1 MIVVWLVV
9 IALLLYALGLREF
22 FQDPESPVT
31 RPEKNSLWLSKID
44 AEAPIGGND
53 DDYIKVL
60 QIFHD
65 KVFVP
70 SAVRV
75 KDTEVEAF
83 LKTPDAQVPGVDPN
97 ALRKIIANSFR
108 LERTLTAAAREEAQ
122 VKFKPTKA
130 LQPEMGRDQV
140 FPQTENIYV
149 PADPRKG
156 ELPEGVYDPTE
167 QQDTPRRQGDY
178 DNKSTSWS
186 KASFYSTCKPSGFGI
201 TSPAECAKNVL

>member
-1 MIVVWLVV
+1 MLVWLLV

-31 RPEKNSLWLSKID
+31 RPAKNSLWLSKID

-70 SAVRV
+70 SPIRL
-75 KDTEVEAF
+75 KDTDVEAF
-83 LKTPDAQVPGVDPN
+83 LKTPDAQVAGVDPN

-108 LERTLTAAAREEAQ
+108 IEQTAPSAAREQAQ
-122 VKFKPTKA
+122 VKFQPTKA
-130 LQPEMGRDQV
+130 LQPNMGRDEV
-140 FPQTENIYV
+140 FVRKEDPYV

-156 ELPEGVYDPTE
+156 ELPEGIYEPVE
-167 QQDTPRRQGDY
+167 QQETPRREGMY
-178 DNKSTSWS
+178 DDKSTSWT
-186 KASFYSTCKPSGFGI
+186 KTSFFSTCQPNGLGM
-201 TSPAECAKNVL
+201 TSSEECAKNVL